1 MWSNYA
7 FHYIIIMWKKFEAQK
22 WQNSNTIIILPNK
35 TKMNRNDKLMKSK
48 LIAIKNVYNQNEL
61 QLKINKTKINIAEMR
76 EVEKSKQKSLI

>member
-7 FHYIIIMWKKFEAQK
+7 FHYIIIMWKKFEAQ
-22 WQNSNTIIILPNK
+22 NTIIILPNK
-35 TKMNRNDKLMKSK
+35 TKMNCNDKLMNSK

>member
-1 MWSNYA
+1 
-7 FHYIIIMWKKFEAQK
+7 
-22 WQNSNTIIILPNK
+22 
-35 TKMNRNDKLMKSK
+35 MNRNDKLMKSK